1 MILDK
6 PEEPGKNYA
15 LAFTILVHVALVAF
29 LFFGVQWKRSKPE
42 VMEVELWSPTPMP
55 AQYVPPP
62 PPPPPKPEVKPEP
75 LPKVEPKPA
84 PVLKKPDI
92 VVKEEKKKP
101 EPKKPEPK
109 PEPPKPEP
117 PKPEPPKPDP
127 KTAPTTGG
135 ATAPGLSERL
145 APVRPEPAPRPWR
158 PRNRSAVWQACSRP
172 RDPAPE
178 EYRPRPPPA
187 RRCPSSPPP
196 RG

>member
-109 PEPPKPEP
+109 PEPPKPELR
-117 PKPEPPKPDP
+117 
-127 KTAPTTGG
+127 AF
-135 ATAPGLSERL
+135 
-145 APVRPEPAPRPWR
+145 
-158 PRNRSAVWQACSRP
+158 N
-172 RDPAPE
+172 
-178 EYRPRPPPA
+178 
-187 RRCPSSPPP
+187 
-196 RG
+196 